1 MSTVRHLTSIKDLS
15 DDEFKTLVYK
25 AQEFKKIFKA
35 NDPDVFQEQNKKL
48 LGKTGA
54 LVFSKRSTRTRISSE
69 GAIAFFGGQP
79 MFLGKEDIQL
89 GVNESFF
96 DSINVISSMTSCIFA
111 RVNKNSDIQELVQ
124 HSKVPVINSLCDKYH
139 PLQAICDILTIVEK
153 YEKTEGLKL
162 CWVGDANNV
171 INDLM
176 FACLKFGINV
186 AIATPPGIE
195 MDSGLVEEAQQLAL
209 KNNCVFECTHDA
221 KVSAKDSDILVTDT
235 FISMG
240 EEWQKEAK
248 LKQFSGFQINK
259 ELTDLAK
266 PDYKFMHCLP
276 RHTDEVTDE
285 VFYDE
290 KHSIVF
296 EEAENRLYAAMA
308 TIEVFVNNKGDFS
321 KKINSNFAYVF
332 LSIIIC
338 ILVLGFFRDLMYK

>member
-35 NDPDVFQEQNKKL
+35 NDPAVFQEQNKKL

-124 HSKVPVINSLCDKYH
+124 HSKVPVINSFV
-139 PLQAICDILTIVEK
+139 INTIHYK
-153 YEKTEGLKL
+153 LSTEELKL

-186 AIATPPGIE
+186 AIATPPGLE

-296 EEAENRLYAAMA
+296 EVDY
-308 TIEVFVNNKGDFS
+308 
-321 KKINSNFAYVF
+321 
-332 LSIIIC
+332 
-338 ILVLGFFRDLMYK
+338 MYGHH